1 MADETTVALLQEIRD
16 LQKQELEC
24 LRASVANQQQSLTNQ
39 QQSLANQKQSL
50 AVQQLAVERQKM
62 LLARSTRLWVFIV
75 GSIFVLLF
83 LSFFPI
89 FFKLLLRH

>member
-1 MADETTVALLQEIRD
+1 M
-16 LQKQELEC
+16 
-24 LRASVANQQQSLTNQ
+24 
-39 QQSLANQKQSL
+39 